1 MVKYDIQGYLAHI
14 LPMPRGPV
22 GLWLSCLILHESLSV
37 RGSKLEIEIIF
48 TWILMSARRE
58 KVESIKVIK
67 VTKVLQWELGL
78 LSVVLVIPNRQKKD
92 PCLGPGSESHIA
104 GFTRTTALHYI
115 GNFRLRKPP
124 PPRQNP
130 GFAPVHYW
138 KSPIRLPCI
147 SGM

>member
-1 MVKYDIQGYLAHI
+1 
-14 LPMPRGPV
+14 
-22 GLWLSCLILHESLSV
+22 
-37 RGSKLEIEIIF
+37 
-48 TWILMSARRE
+48 MSARRE

-124 PPRQNP
+124 TP
-130 GFAPVHYW
+130 GKILDSHLYTTGSHPSDFHAFQACNCSVQ
-138 KSPIRLPCI
+138 KLSE
-147 SGM
+147 M